1 MNKIYRLNR
10 DYQLLRTLLNSGNEV
25 VCFFDGEVCRGK
37 IIQNKRYYFSSRK
50 YCYSDFS
57 IDCSNSSFSEMMSQ
71 DNVEFIAPF
80 NNMTGKKELTIHQ
93 RGVILRGI
101 CNGAA
106 LRNKNPQIIEE
117 NTAITCDSQLNVWDI
132 CGISC
137 DAEAFG
143 MKVEFHYEGH
153 TKIIFSSSDIG
164 ITIQ

>member
-1 MNKIYRLNR
+1 MTPEEAIKEISKWANGSHAYLCNR
-10 DYQLLRTLLNSGNEV
+10 EGYPRGYK
-25 VCFFDGEVCRGK
+25 DGISQAK
-37 IIQNKRYYFSSRK
+37 IIVLECLSKVDVEQ
-50 YCYSDFS
+50 DQ
-57 IDCSNSSFSEMMSQ
+57 SEQKM
-71 DNVEFIAPF
+71 NET
-80 NNMTGKKELTIHQ
+80 NNITGKKELTVHQ

-117 NTAITCDSQLNVWDI
+117 NTAITCDSQLNIWDI

-153 TKIIFSSSDIG
+153 TKIIFSSSDID
-164 ITIQ
+164 ITK

>member
-1 MNKIYRLNR
+1 MTPEEAIKEISKWANGSHAYLCNR
-10 DYQLLRTLLNSGNEV
+10 EGYPRGYK
-25 VCFFDGEVCRGK
+25 DGISQAK
-37 IIQNKRYYFSSRK
+37 IIVLEYLSKVDVEQ
-50 YCYSDFS
+50 DQ
-57 IDCSNSSFSEMMSQ
+57 SEQKM
-71 DNVEFIAPF
+71 NAT
-80 NNMTGKKELTIHQ
+80 NNMTGKKELTVHQ

-153 TKIIFSSSDIG
+153 TKIIFSSSDIV
-164 ITIQ
+164 TTK

>member
-1 MNKIYRLNR
+1 MTQEEAIKEISNWANASHAYLCNR
-10 DYQLLRTLLNSGNEV
+10 EGYPRGYK
-25 VCFFDGEVCRGK
+25 DGISQAK
-37 IIQNKRYYFSSRK
+37 IIVLEYLSKVDVEQ
-50 YCYSDFS
+50 DQ
-57 IDCSNSSFSEMMSQ
+57 SEQKM
-71 DNVEFIAPF
+71 NET
-80 NNMTGKKELTIHQ
+80 NNMTGTKELTVHQ

-117 NTAITCDSQLNVWDI
+117 NTAITCDSQLNIWDI

-153 TKIIFSSSDIG
+153 TKIIFSSSDID
-164 ITIQ
+164 ITK

>member
-1 MNKIYRLNR
+1 MTPEEAIKEISKWANGSHAYLCNREGYPR
-10 DYQLLRTLLNSGNEV
+10 DYK
-25 VCFFDGEVCRGK
+25 DGISQAK
-37 IIQNKRYYFSSRK
+37 IIVLECLSKVDVEQ
-50 YCYSDFS
+50 DQ
-57 IDCSNSSFSEMMSQ
+57 SEQKM
-71 DNVEFIAPF
+71 NET
-80 NNMTGKKELTIHQ
+80 NNITGKKELTVHQ

-117 NTAITCDSQLNVWDI
+117 NTAITCDSQLNIWDI

-153 TKIIFSSSDIG
+153 TKIIFSSSDIV
-164 ITIQ
+164 ITK

>member
-1 MNKIYRLNR
+1 MTQEEAIKEISNWTNASHAYLCNR
-10 DYQLLRTLLNSGNEV
+10 EGYPRGYK
-25 VCFFDGEVCRGK
+25 DGISQAK
-37 IIQNKRYYFSSRK
+37 IIVLEYLSKVDVEQ
-50 YCYSDFS
+50 DQ
-57 IDCSNSSFSEMMSQ
+57 SEQKM
-71 DNVEFIAPF
+71 NET
-80 NNMTGKKELTIHQ
+80 NNMTGTKELTVHQ

-106 LRNKNPQIIEE
+106 MRNKNPQIIEE

-153 TKIIFSSSDIG
+153 TKIIFSSSDID
-164 ITIQ
+164 ITK

>member
-1 MNKIYRLNR
+1 MTPEEAIKEISKWANGSHAYLCNR
-10 DYQLLRTLLNSGNEV
+10 EGYPRGYK
-25 VCFFDGEVCRGK
+25 DGISQAK
-37 IIQNKRYYFSSRK
+37 IIVLECLSKVDVEQ
-50 YCYSDFS
+50 DQ
-57 IDCSNSSFSEMMSQ
+57 SEQKM
-71 DNVEFIAPF
+71 NET
-80 NNMTGKKELTIHQ
+80 NNMTGKKELTVHQ

-117 NTAITCDSQLNVWDI
+117 NTAITCDSQLNIWDI

-153 TKIIFSSSDIG
+153 TKIIFSSSDIV
-164 ITIQ
+164 ITK

>member
-1 MNKIYRLNR
+1 MTPKEVIKEISKWANASHAYLCNREGYPRGYKDGISQAKTIVLEYLSKVDVEQDQSKQKMNE
-10 DYQLLRTLLNSGNEV
+10 T
-25 VCFFDGEVCRGK
+25 
-37 IIQNKRYYFSSRK
+37 
-50 YCYSDFS
+50 
-57 IDCSNSSFSEMMSQ
+57 
-71 DNVEFIAPF
+71 
-80 NNMTGKKELTIHQ
+80 NNMTGKKELTVHQ

-143 MKVEFHYEGH
+143 MKVEFHYDGQ
-153 TKIIFSSSDIG
+153 TRIVVSSSVNTKEGDNK
-164 ITIQ
+164 